1 MAARSVQDIFN
12 EMVAEKNNY
21 PSLAPL
27 TNTRDTAVWRNIFM
41 VVAKTINATETS
53 LEAKIN
59 DLTEVGKSR
68 PVGTNKWYADE
79 FKKFQFGHDLVYDT
93 SLGRWTYLTVDEAAR
108 IIKSC
113 SVTAEGRQLLIKT
126 AKLNNDGDA
135 LEGLDNNEKNAF
147 LAFVSKV
154 ILVGTGVQS
163 RVTADGD
170 LLRLTINI
178 KVNPNIINS
187 SGQSVSNTS
196 EYPCETAI
204 KECLLNHGLEN
215 FDSVF
220 SLNMIEKA
228 LLAVDGVVTV
238 NITAATAQP
247 QAAGYQTTDIMAN
260 ALGEY
265 TSFAGY
271 LVMEDSAQYTLRSN
285 LTYYN

>member
-1 MAARSVQDIFN
+1 MAARSVKDIFD
-12 EMVAEKNNY
+12 EMVAEKEKY

-27 TNTRDTAVWRNIFM
+27 TNNRDTSVWRNLFM
-41 VVAKTINATETS
+41 VVAKTINAVETS
-53 LEAKIN
+53 LEAKVN

-79 FKKFQFGHDLVYDT
+79 FKKFQLGYDLVYDT
-93 SLGRWTYLTVDEAAR
+93 SLGRWAYRTLDESAQ

-113 SVTAEGRQLLIKT
+113 SVTAEGRRLLIKT
-126 AKLNNDGDA
+126 AKMNSDGDA
-135 LEGLDNNEKNAF
+135 LVGLDNDEKTAF

-196 EYPCETAI
+196 EYPCEDAI
-204 KECLLNHGLEN
+204 KKCLLDHGLDN

-220 SLNMIEKA
+220 SLNMIENA
-228 LLAVDGVVTV
+228 LLSLDGVQTV
-238 NITAATAQP
+238 NITAATATP
-247 QAAGYQTTDIMAN
+247 QAAGYPTTDIKAN

-271 LVMEDSAQYTLRSN
+271 LVIEDSVDYSLHSN
-285 LTYYN
+285 LNYY

>member
-1 MAARSVQDIFN
+1 MAVRSVQEIFN
-12 EMVAEKNNY
+12 EMIAEKNNY

-41 VVAKTINATETS
+41 VVAKTINALEVSLDAKLNDFTE
-53 LEAKIN
+53 I
-59 DLTEVGKSR
+59 GKQI

-79 FKKFQFGHDLVYDT
+79 FKKFQLGYDLVYDT
-93 SLGRWTYLTVDEAAR
+93 SLGRWTYKELDESAQ

-113 SVTAEGRQLLIKT
+113 SVTSEGRQLLIKT
-126 AKLNNDGDA
+126 AKMNNGGDG

-170 LLRLTINI
+170 LLRLGINI

-187 SGQSVSNTS
+187 SGQLVSNTS
-196 EYPCETAI
+196 IYPCEDAI
-204 KECLLNHGLEN
+204 KECLLQHGIEN

-220 SLNMIEKA
+220 SLNMIENA
-228 LLAVDGVVTV
+228 LLNVNGVTTV
-238 NITAATAQP
+238 NITLATATP
-247 QAAGYQTTDIMAN
+247 QAAGYQTTDIKAN

-271 LVMEDSAQYTLRSN
+271 LVIEDSVSYQLRNN
-285 LTYYN
+285 LNYY

>member
-1 MAARSVQDIFN
+1 MAVRSVQEIFN
-12 EMVAEKNNY
+12 EMIAEKNNY

-41 VVAKTINATETS
+41 VVAKTINALEVS
-53 LEAKIN
+53 LEAKLN
-59 DLTEVGKSR
+59 DFTEIGKQI

-79 FKKFQFGHDLVYDT
+79 FKKFQLGYDLVYDT
-93 SLGRWTYLTVDEAAR
+93 SLGRWTYKELDESAQ

-113 SVTAEGRQLLIKT
+113 SVTSEGRQLLIKT
-126 AKLNNDGDA
+126 AKMNNGGDG

-170 LLRLTINI
+170 LLRLGINI

-187 SGQSVSNTS
+187 SGQLVSNTS
-196 EYPCETAI
+196 IYPCEDAI
-204 KECLLNHGLEN
+204 KECLLQHGIEN

-220 SLNMIEKA
+220 SLNMIENA
-228 LLAVDGVVTV
+228 LLNVNGVTTV
-238 NITAATAQP
+238 NITLATATP
-247 QAAGYQTTDIMAN
+247 QAAGYQTTDIKAN

-271 LVMEDSAQYTLRSN
+271 LVIEDSVSYQLRNN
-285 LTYYN
+285 LNYY

>member
-1 MAARSVQDIFN
+1 MAARSVKDIFD
-12 EMVAEKNNY
+12 EMVAEKEKY

-27 TNTRDTAVWRNIFM
+27 TNNRDTSVWRNIFM

-53 LEAKIN
+53 LEAKVN

-79 FKKFQFGHDLVYDT
+79 FKKFQLGYDLVYDT
-93 SLGRWTYLTVDEAAR
+93 SLGRWAYRTLDESAQ

-126 AKLNNDGDA
+126 AKMNSDGDA
-135 LEGLDNNEKNAF
+135 LVGLDNDEKTAF

-196 EYPCETAI
+196 EYPCEDAI
-204 KECLLNHGLEN
+204 KKCLLDHGLEN

-220 SLNMIEKA
+220 SLNMIENA
-228 LLAVDGVVTV
+228 LLALDGVQTV
-238 NITAATAQP
+238 NITAATATP
-247 QAAGYQTTDIMAN
+247 QAAGYATTDIKAN

-271 LVMEDSAQYTLRSN
+271 LVIEDSADYSLRSN
-285 LTYYN
+285 LNYY

>member
-1 MAARSVQDIFN
+1 MAVRSVQEIFN
-12 EMVAEKNNY
+12 EMIAEKNNY

-41 VVAKTINATETS
+41 VVAKTINALEVS
-53 LEAKIN
+53 LEAKLN
-59 DLTEVGKSR
+59 DFTEIGKQI

-79 FKKFQFGHDLVYDT
+79 FKKFQLGYDLVYDT
-93 SLGRWTYLTVDEAAR
+93 SLGRWTYKELDESAQ

-113 SVTAEGRQLLIKT
+113 SVTSEGRQLLIKT
-126 AKLNNDGDA
+126 AKMNNGGDG

-170 LLRLTINI
+170 LLRLGINI

-187 SGQSVSNTS
+187 SGQLVSNTS
-196 EYPCETAI
+196 IYPCEDAI
-204 KECLLNHGLEN
+204 KECLLQHGIEN

-220 SLNMIEKA
+220 SLNMIENA
-228 LLAVDGVVTV
+228 LLNVNGVTTV
-238 NITAATAQP
+238 NITLATATP
-247 QAAGYQTTDIMAN
+247 QAAGYQTTDIKAN

-271 LVMEDSAQYTLRSN
+271 LVIEDSVSYQLRSN
-285 LTYYN
+285 LNYY

>member
-59 DLTEVGKSR
+59 DLTEVGNSR

-79 FKKFQFGHDLVYDT
+79 FKKFQLGYDLVYDT
-93 SLGRWTYLTVDEAAR
+93 SLGRWAYRTLDESAQ

-126 AKLNNDGDA
+126 AKMNSDGDA
-135 LEGLDNNEKNAF
+135 LVGLDNDEKTAF

-170 LLRLTINI
+170 LLRLVINI

-187 SGQSVSNTS
+187 SGQLVSNTS
-196 EYPCETAI
+196 VYPCEDAI
-204 KECLLNHGLEN
+204 KECLLQHGIEN

-220 SLNMIEKA
+220 SLNMIENA

-238 NITAATAQP
+238 NITSATAQP
-247 QAAGYQTTDIMAN
+247 QAAGYQATDIMAN

-271 LVMEDSAQYTLRSN
+271 LVIEDSAFYTLRGN
-285 LTYYN
+285 LNYYN

>member
-1 MAARSVQDIFN
+1 MAARSIKDIFD
-12 EMVAEKNNY
+12 EMVAEKEKY

-27 TNTRDTAVWRNIFM
+27 TNNRDTSVWRNIFM

-53 LEAKIN
+53 LEAKVN

-79 FKKFQFGHDLVYDT
+79 FKKFQLGYDLVYDT
-93 SLGRWTYLTVDEAAR
+93 SLGRWAYRTLDESAQ

-126 AKLNNDGDA
+126 AKMNSDGDA
-135 LEGLDNNEKNAF
+135 LVGLDNDEKTAF

-196 EYPCETAI
+196 EYPCEDAI
-204 KECLLNHGLEN
+204 KKCLLDHGLEN

-220 SLNMIEKA
+220 SLNMIENA
-228 LLAVDGVVTV
+228 LLALDGVQTV
-238 NITAATAQP
+238 NITAATATP
-247 QAAGYQTTDIMAN
+247 QAAGYATTDIKAN

-271 LVMEDSAQYTLRSN
+271 LVIEDSVDYSLRSN
-285 LTYYN
+285 LNYY

>member
-1 MAARSVQDIFN
+1 MAVRSVQEIFN
-12 EMVAEKNNY
+12 EMIAEKNNY

-41 VVAKTINATETS
+41 VVAKTINALEVS
-53 LEAKIN
+53 LEAKLN
-59 DLTEVGKSR
+59 DFTEIGKQI

-79 FKKFQFGHDLVYDT
+79 FKKFQLGYDLVYDT
-93 SLGRWTYLTVDEAAR
+93 SLGRWTYKELDESAQ

-113 SVTAEGRQLLIKT
+113 SVTSEGRQLLIKT
-126 AKLNNDGDA
+126 AKMNNGGDG
-135 LEGLDNNEKNAF
+135 LEGIDNNEKNAF

-170 LLRLTINI
+170 LLRLGINI

-187 SGQSVSNTS
+187 SGQLVSNTS
-196 EYPCETAI
+196 IYPCEDAI
-204 KECLLNHGLEN
+204 KECLLQHGIEN

-220 SLNMIEKA
+220 SLNMIENA
-228 LLAVDGVVTV
+228 LLNVNGVTTV
-238 NITAATAQP
+238 NITLATATP
-247 QAAGYQTTDIMAN
+247 QAAGYQTTDIKAN

-271 LVMEDSAQYTLRSN
+271 LVIEDSVSYQLRNN
-285 LTYYN
+285 LNYY